1 MIWSSPS
8 DGRCISPFYEQ
19 TRFLEASLA
28 ERDRRYVI
36 IGNGAAGTTCA
47 ETLRKLDPNC
57 EITLLT
63 DEPYPLYNRV
73 ALPRYLKGIVR
84 EEKVFMRTREQHEQK
99 GITLLTEAVA
109 KSVDAEGHT
118 VLLEDGREL
127 PYDALL
133 VAAGGKPNRPSVPG
147 GDHPAVFNFQTMDD
161 TRAIIDEATE
171 GKHAVVLGG
180 SFISYELAEGFAMRG
195 LHTTWLM
202 RSKPF
207 LRRTLDAE
215 AGALVDVLASD
226 HHVDIIYN
234 EEAAEIVP
242 RDGMIGRVV
251 TTTGREVLADVVGV
265 GIGLTLSTGFL
276 AGTGVEIR
284 KGIVTDKY
292 LRTNVPD
299 IYAAGDIAEFYD
311 VHIEKHNLMGTW
323 DNALSHG
330 RVAAVNMAGGNE
342 VYHEVPTYTSPL
354 FSSNIAVMGV
364 TLENRPDLET
374 VTRASLE
381 DREYKKLFFL
391 EDRLVGA
398 VTIGRPRGR
407 KRLLAMMLSGER
419 ISGPREALLDAQ

>member
-1 MIWSSPS
+1 MVEE
-8 DGRCISPFYEQ
+8 G
-19 TRFLEASLA
+19 LA
-28 ERDRRYVI
+28 DRDRRYVI

-47 ETLRKLDPNC
+47 ETLRKNDPNC
-57 EITLLT
+57 EIMLLT

-84 EEKVFMRTREQHEQK
+84 QEKVFMRTVEQHAEKNIQ
-99 GITLLTEAVA
+99 LLLESVVR
-109 KSVDAEGHT
+109 SVDAEGNT

-133 VAAGGKPNRPSVPG
+133 VASGGWPNRLPCPG

-161 TRAIIDEATE
+161 TRSIIDEATE
-171 GKHAVVLGG
+171 GKHAVVVGG
-180 SFISYELAEGFAMRG
+180 SFIAYELAEGFAMRG

-202 RSKPF
+202 RSRPF

-215 AGALVDVLASD
+215 AGAIVDALASE

-242 RDGMIGRVV
+242 KDGMIGRVI
-251 TTTGREVLADVVGV
+251 TTSGRELLADVVGV
-265 GIGLTLSTGFL
+265 GVGLTLNTGFL
-276 AGTGVEIR
+276 HGTGVEVR
-284 KGIVTDKY
+284 KGVVADEY
-292 LRTNVPD
+292 LRTSVPN
-299 IYAAGDIAEFYD
+299 IYTAGDVAEFYD
-311 VHIEKHNLMGTW
+311 VMIEKHNLMGTW

-330 RVAAVNMAGGNE
+330 KTAAVNMAGGQE

-354 FSSNIAVMGV
+354 FNSNIAVMGV
-364 TLENRPDLET
+364 THENRPDLET
-374 VTRASLE
+374 VTRASL
-381 DREYKKLFFL
+381 DHLEYKKLFFL

-407 KRLLAMMLSGER
+407 KRMLAMMHSGER
-419 ISGPREALLDAQ
+419 VEGSREALLDAG